1 MWAAL
6 SIIVLLAGSTM
17 AVVGPPPDQFVSS
30 AAQVQPKEL
39 LVAKT
44 ADSGQ
49 PRL

>member
-6 SIIVLLAGSTM
+6 SIIAVLAGSTM
-17 AVVGPPPDQFVSS
+17 AIVGPPEDHPTSS
-30 AAQVQPKEL
+30 ATQVQPNEP

>member
-6 SIIVLLAGSTM
+6 SIIVVLAGSTM
-17 AVVGPPPDQFVSS
+17 AFVGPPEDHPISS
-30 AAQVQPKEL
+30 AAQVQPNEQ